1 LKWAKSLQIEIRDG
15 KYFQIENIHDLN
27 SFQEVSKLEISS
39 AMVKELRTKTG
50 AGMMDCKEA
59 LAASDG
65 DFEKAIDF
73 LRKKG
78 LSAAT
83 KRSSKAAKDGTIA
96 SYIHMGG
103 RIGVMVELNCET
115 DFVAKTDAF
124 QTTARDIAMHVAAS
138 NPLYVRPD
146 EIPQD
151 ALEREKDIYRSQL
164 RDEKKPEKI
173 WDKIIEGKLKKYYED
188 VCLIEQKF
196 IKNTDITVGTL
207 ISNLIANTG
216 ENIIIRRFARFQ
228 LGEEINK

>member
-1 LKWAKSLQIEIRDG
+1 
-15 KYFQIENIHDLN
+15 
-27 SFQEVSKLEISS
+27 LEISS
-39 AMVKELRTKTG
+39 TMVKELRVKTG

-59 LAASDG
+59 LIAAEG
-65 DFEKAIDF
+65 DFEQAIDF

-83 KRSSKAAKDGTIA
+83 KRSSKAAKDGTVA

-103 RIGVMVELNCET
+103 RIGVMVEINCET
-115 DFVAKTDAF
+115 DFVAKTEDF
-124 QTTARDIAMHVAAS
+124 QAMAKDIAMHIAAS

-151 ALEREKDIYRSQL
+151 ILEREKEIYRSQL
-164 RDEKKPEKI
+164 REEKKPEKI

-188 VCLIEQKF
+188 ICLIEQKF

-207 ISNLIANTG
+207 LNNIIAKTG
-216 ENIIIRRFARFQ
+216 ENVVIRRFARFQ
-228 LGEEINK
+228 LGEEIKK

>member
-1 LKWAKSLQIEIRDG
+1 
-15 KYFQIENIHDLN
+15 
-27 SFQEVSKLEISS
+27 
-39 AMVKELRTKTG
+39 MVKELRVKTG

-59 LAASDG
+59 LKASDG

-83 KRSSKAAKDGTIA
+83 KRSSKAAKDGTVA

-103 RIGVMVELNCET
+103 RIGVMVEINCET
-115 DFVAKTDAF
+115 DFVAKTDDF
-124 QTTARDIAMHVAAS
+124 QVTAKDIAMHIAAS

-146 EIPQD
+146 EVPAD
-151 ALEREKDIYRSQL
+151 VLDREKEIYRSQL
-164 RDEKKPEKI
+164 REEKKPEKI

-188 VCLIEQKF
+188 ICLVEQKF

-207 ISNLIANTG
+207 LNNLIAKTG
-216 ENIIIRRFARFQ
+216 ENVVIRRFARFQ
-228 LGEEINK
+228 LGEEIKK

>member
-1 LKWAKSLQIEIRDG
+1 
-15 KYFQIENIHDLN
+15 
-27 SFQEVSKLEISS
+27 LEISS
-39 AMVKELRTKTG
+39 TMVKELRVKTG

-59 LAASDG
+59 LIAAEA

-83 KRSSKAAKDGTIA
+83 KRSSKAAKDGTVA

-103 RIGVMVELNCET
+103 RIGVMVEINCET
-115 DFVAKTDAF
+115 DFVAKTEDF
-124 QTTARDIAMHVAAS
+124 QAMAKDIAMHIAAS
-138 NPLYVRPD
+138 NPLFVRPD

-151 ALEREKDIYRSQL
+151 ILEREKEIYRSQL
-164 RDEKKPEKI
+164 REEKKPEKI

-188 VCLIEQKF
+188 ICLIEQKF

-207 ISNLIANTG
+207 LNNIIAKTG
-216 ENIIIRRFARFQ
+216 ENVVIRRFSRFQ
-228 LGEEINK
+228 LGEEIKK

>member
-1 LKWAKSLQIEIRDG
+1 M
-15 KYFQIENIHDLN
+15 
-27 SFQEVSKLEISS
+27 EISS
-39 AMVKELRTKTG
+39 VMVKELRTKTG
-50 AGMMDCKEA
+50 AGMMDCKDA

-103 RIGVMVELNCET
+103 RIGVMVEINCET

-124 QTTARDIAMHVAAS
+124 QATAKDIAMHIAAS

-146 EIPQD
+146 EISEN
-151 ALEREKDIYRSQL
+151 ALTREKEIYRSQL
-164 RDEKKPEKI
+164 LEEGKPQKI

-188 VCLIEQKF
+188 VCLTEQKF

-207 ISNLIANTG
+207 INNLIANTG

-228 LGEEINK
+228 LGEEIKK

>member
-1 LKWAKSLQIEIRDG
+1 
-15 KYFQIENIHDLN
+15 
-27 SFQEVSKLEISS
+27 
-39 AMVKELRTKTG
+39 MVKELRTKTG

-65 DFEKAIDF
+65 DFEKAIDY

-83 KRSSKAAKDGTIA
+83 KRSSKAAKDGTVA

-103 RIGVMVELNCET
+103 RIGVMVEVNCET
-115 DFVAKTDAF
+115 DFVAKTEGF
-124 QTTARDIAMHVAAS
+124 QTVARDIAMQIAAS

-146 EIPQD
+146 EISEE
-151 ALEREKDIYRSQL
+151 ALNREKEIYRSQL
-164 RDEKKPEKI
+164 REEGKPEKI

-188 VCLIEQKF
+188 VCLTEQKF

-216 ENIIIRRFARFQ
+216 ENIIIRRFSRFQ
-228 LGEEINK
+228 LGEEIKK

>member
-1 LKWAKSLQIEIRDG
+1 MEIT
-15 KYFQIENIHDLN
+15 
-27 SFQEVSKLEISS
+27 ST
-39 AMVKELRTKTG
+39 MVKELRTKTG

-59 LAASDG
+59 LAAVDG
-65 DFEKAIDF
+65 DFEKAIDY

-103 RIGVMVELNCET
+103 KIGVMVEVNCET
-115 DFVAKTDAF
+115 DFVAKTEDF
-124 QTTARDIAMHVAAS
+124 QTMARDIAMHIAAS

-146 EIPQD
+146 EIPETVM
-151 ALEREKDIYRSQL
+151 EREKEIYRSQL
-164 RDEKKPEKI
+164 REEKKPEKI

-188 VCLIEQKF
+188 ICLVEQKF
-196 IKNTDITVGTL
+196 VKNQDITVGTL
-207 ISNLIANTG
+207 VSNMIAKTG

-228 LGEEINK
+228 LGEELTQA

>member
-1 LKWAKSLQIEIRDG
+1 M
-15 KYFQIENIHDLN
+15 
-27 SFQEVSKLEISS
+27 EISS
-39 AMVKELRTKTG
+39 TMVKELRVKTG

-59 LAASDG
+59 LIAAEG

-83 KRSSKAAKDGTIA
+83 KRSSKAAKDGTVA

-103 RIGVMVELNCET
+103 RIGVMVEINCET
-115 DFVAKTDAF
+115 DFVAKTEDF
-124 QTTARDIAMHVAAS
+124 QAMAKDIAMHIAAS

-151 ALEREKDIYRSQL
+151 ILEREKEIYRSQL
-164 RDEKKPEKI
+164 REEKKPEKI
-173 WDKIIEGKLKKYYED
+173 WDKIIEGKLKKNYED
-188 VCLIEQKF
+188 ICLIEQKF

-207 ISNLIANTG
+207 LSNTIAKTG
-216 ENIIIRRFARFQ
+216 ENVVIRRFARFQ
-228 LGEEINK
+228 LGEEIKK

>member
-1 LKWAKSLQIEIRDG
+1 MEIT
-15 KYFQIENIHDLN
+15 
-27 SFQEVSKLEISS
+27 ST
-39 AMVKELRTKTG
+39 MVKELRTKTG

-103 RIGVMVELNCET
+103 KIGVMVEVNCET
-115 DFVAKTDAF
+115 DFVAKTEDF
-124 QTTARDIAMHVAAS
+124 QTMARDIAMHIAAS

-146 EIPQD
+146 DIPGA
-151 ALEREKDIYRSQL
+151 ALEREKEIYRSQL
-164 RDEKKPEKI
+164 REEKKPEKI

-188 VCLIEQKF
+188 VCLTEQKF
-196 IKNTDITVGTL
+196 IKNTDITIGTL
-207 ISNLIANTG
+207 VSNMIAKTG
-216 ENIIIRRFARFQ
+216 ENMMIRRFARFQ
-228 LGEEINK
+228 LGEELKQS